1 MAYGSRELHLLGAL
15 STFTENRMPHKDEA
29 SEGLKTAMSSEAIN
43 ISMKTQGKGSGENV
57 PTE

>member
-1 MAYGSRELHLLGAL
+1 MAYGSRELHLLAL

-43 ISMKTQGKGSGENV
+43 ISMKTQGKGPGKNV